1 MIAKGTTM
9 VRRQLLLL
17 ALILLVLFTSLFETP
32 SVAAADLTEAKT
44 AFRTGDYAGAIA
56 IAKEA
61 VEAGT
66 WNEEWPRL
74 LIQLQLNGGEYSDA
88 LVTYDDALRRYS
100 NSLPLRQ
107 LGVEV
112 YRYNNQPDQAVA
124 EQAKIFELIQRSP
137 ARYSGSEN
145 LVAVG
150 RYFGSRGE
158 DARKILELFYDRVKS
173 ADPKYAD
180 AYVATAE
187 LALSK
192 QDYSVAAEA
201 LEQAAKLDPDNPD
214 IAYLTARAWEG
225 SDSKRSQLALQQ
237 ALELNPQHVPSLLL
251 QVDRLID
258 RELYS
263 EADDILKTVEAV
275 NEKLPAL
282 WAYRTV
288 LAHLR
293 GDSEGEQEFRAK
305 ALEAWPQN
313 PDVDFLI
320 GTELSQKYRF
330 AEGAAAQQ
338 RALEFEPNHLPARF
352 QLAQDLLRLG
362 DDETGW
368 QLAKWAHESDGYN
381 VVAFNLM
388 NLHDQLKTFA
398 VLKRGHFLVRME
410 SREAAIYGE
419 EVLEFL
425 EVAADTL
432 FEKYEVQ
439 PDAPI
444 VVEIFPRQQDFAI
457 RTFGLP
463 GGDGFLGVCFG
474 RVITANSPASQGEDP
489 SNWKS
494 VLWHELCH
502 VVTLAKSKNRMP
514 RWLSE
519 GISVFEER
527 QRDPSWGQQMT
538 PTFRRMILGDDLVPI
553 SQLSGAFLSPQTP
566 MHLQLAYFES
576 SLAVEHLLEN
586 YGMETLKKILVD
598 LSVGMPINETLQ
610 RYSGSLTKLDEEFL
624 LFARA
629 KARDFGCRFDWGTDD
644 RPESSDPVE
653 WQTWLETHA
662 DNYWGLRGLAAAW
675 ASKREYEQAKAPLLR
690 IMELFPT
697 EHVDTEVLTE
707 LAQIYRSLGDTS
719 AEQAALLQIRKYQAD
734 GFPSLVRLMELQK
747 EQQDWDGLSDTAKRA
762 LEINPLLPIAHEL
775 AIQANE
781 SLGKESD
788 NVHSLQALSQM
799 QPIDPALNHFRTAK
813 AWLAR
818 GDKTAAKRALLAA
831 LEEAPHYRNAQ
842 KLLIELVDAV
852 EPSAAEPPAD
862 AN

>member
-1 MIAKGTTM
+1 M
-9 VRRQLLLL
+9 VCRQLLFL
-17 ALILLVLFTSLFETP
+17 ALILLVLFTSFVENQA
-32 SVAAADLTEAKT
+32 VRAADLSEAKG
-44 AFRTGDYAGAIA
+44 AFRRGDYSQAIS

-66 WNEEWPRL
+66 WHEEWPRL
-74 LIQLQLNGGEYSDA
+74 LIQLQMNGGEYSDA
-88 LVTYDDALRRYS
+88 LSTYDDALRRYA

-112 YRYNNQPDQAVA
+112 YRYNNQPEQAAA

-150 RYFGSRGE
+150 RYFVSRGE
-158 DARKILELFYDRVKS
+158 DARKILELFYDRVKA
-173 ADPKYAD
+173 ADPKFAD

-187 LALSK
+187 LALAK

-201 LEQAAKLDPDNPD
+201 LEIAAKLDADNPD

-225 SDSKRSQLALQQ
+225 SDSKRSNLALQRG
-237 ALELNPQHVPSLLL
+237 LELNPQHVPSLLL

-263 EADDILKTVEAV
+263 EADEILKTVEGI
-275 NEKLPAL
+275 NRKLPAL
-282 WAYRTV
+282 WAYRAV

-293 GDSEGEQEFRAK
+293 GDSLDEQSFRDK
-305 ALEAWPQN
+305 ALEPWPQN
-313 PDVDFLI
+313 PDVDFVI
-320 GTELSQKYRF
+320 GTKLSQKYRF

-338 RALEFEPNHLPARF
+338 RALEFDPNHLPARF

-381 VVAFNLM
+381 VVAYNLM

-419 EVLEFL
+419 EVLEWL
-425 EVAADTL
+425 EVAAETL
-432 FEKYEVQ
+432 FDKYDVQ

-489 SNWKS
+489 SNWKA
-494 VLWHELCH
+494 VLWHEFCH

-519 GISVFEER
+519 GVSVFEER
-527 QRDPSWGQQMT
+527 QRDPSWGQQMN

-553 SQLSGAFLSPQTP
+553 SQLSGAFLAPKTP

-576 SLAVEHLLEN
+576 SLAVEHLIEN
-586 YGMETLKKILVD
+586 YGLETLKKILVD

-610 RYSGSLTKLDEEFL
+610 RYSGSLTKLDEEFS

-629 KARDFGCRFDWGTDD
+629 KAREFGCRFDWGIDD

-653 WQTWLETHA
+653 WQAWLETHA

-675 ASKREYEQAKAPLLR
+675 ASKREYEQAKTPLLR
-690 IMELFPT
+690 IMELFPAT
-697 EHVDTEVLTE
+697 HLDTEVLTE
-707 LAQIYRSLGDTS
+707 LAQIYRALGDTN
-719 AEQAALLQIRKYQAD
+719 AEVTALLQIRNHQAD

-747 EQQDWDGLSDTAKRA
+747 EQQDWEGLAATAKRA
-762 LEINPLLPIAHEL
+762 LEVNPLLPVTHEL
-775 AIQANE
+775 TIQANE
-781 SLGKESD
+781 ALGQESE
-788 NVHSLQALSQM
+788 NVRSLQALAQM

-818 GDKTAAKRALLAA
+818 GDQQAAKRALLAA
-831 LEEAPHYRNAQ
+831 LEEAPHYRSAQ
-842 KLLIELVDAV
+842 KLLIDLVDKVGVV
-852 EPSAAEPPAD
+852 EQSEAEQPVD
-862 AN
+862 AE